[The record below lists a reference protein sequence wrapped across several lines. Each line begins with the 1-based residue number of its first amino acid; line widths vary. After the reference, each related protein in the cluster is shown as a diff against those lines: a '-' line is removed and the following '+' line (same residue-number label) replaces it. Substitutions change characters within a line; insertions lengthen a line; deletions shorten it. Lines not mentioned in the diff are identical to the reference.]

1 MNFDSIDS
9 TITKYVQNQDISG
22 GALIVRKNGN
32 LVYQNKW
39 GFSNIQTQQPIKYD
53 SIYRMMSMTKPI
65 TAVGIL
71 KLMEKGLLDLD
82 DPISKFLPQ
91 FANMKVC
98 ADKRYKA
105 ETPINKLAF
114 LPKYVFFSMDK
125 IRTEPANRD
134 ITIRDLL
141 SHSSGLEQ
149 GITGSL
155 AINKDRTARESLSQQ
170 ADKYSRYVLDFQPGT
185 GTGYSPIAGYDILA
199 RIIEVVSD
207 MDAATYFQ
215 TEIFDPLDMIDSS
228 FHPNEAQKSRIVR
241 VYKRKKNRLVDVTGT
256 KDDMTGPLRWGE
268 GYIAGY
274 GGLFSTITDYDHFVQ
289 MLSNGGTYH
298 SCVIL
303 RPDTV
308 KRMATEAPFM
318 HLEPGPGL
326 VWGLGVQIRQDP
338 QKGNLPV
345 STGTYGWSGA
355 YGTHFF
361 ISPADGLSCV
371 WATNRTDLAGS
382 DSYISAKIEEL
393 VFDLFSK

>member
-1 MNFDSIDS
+1 MNYDIIDS
-9 TITKYVQNQDISG
+9 TIRKYIQDQEISG
-22 GALIVRKNGN
+22 GALIVRKNGK

-39 GFSNIQTQQPIKYD
+39 GFSDIRTKQPLKYD

-82 DPISKFLPQ
+82 DPVSKFLPQ

-98 ADKRYKA
+98 ADKRYQTG
-105 ETPINKLAF
+105 TPINLLAF
-114 LPKYVFFSMDK
+114 LPRYIFFSMDK
-125 IRTEPANRD
+125 IKTEPANRD

-149 GITGSL
+149 GIIGNL

-170 ADKYSRYVLDFQPGT
+170 AEKYSHYVLDFQPGT
-185 GTGYSPIAGYDILA
+185 GTGYSPIAGFDILA
-199 RIIEVVSD
+199 RVIEVVSG

-228 FHPNEAQKSRIVR
+228 FHPDKVQTNRIVR
-241 VYKRKKNRLVDVTGT
+241 VYRRKRNRLIDVTGT
-256 KDDMTGPLRWGE
+256 KEDMTGRTPWSID
-268 GYIAGY
+268 YVSGY

-298 SCVIL
+298 DHVL
-303 RPDTV
+303 LQPDTV
-308 KRMATEAPFM
+308 KLMTTEAPFL

-338 QKGNLPV
+338 RKGNLPV
-345 STGTYGWSGA
+345 SAGTYGWSGA

-361 ISPADGLSCV
+361 ISPADRLSCV
-371 WATNRTDLAGS
+371 WTTNRTDLAGS
-382 DSYISAKIEEL
+382 DSYVSAKIEEL
-393 VFDLFSK
+393 VFGLFSN